1 MGKPNFG
8 FETCYRFGVVELY
21 IMAYICH
28 AFQRDFFLYSMIN
41 FNGAIVSEDTN
52 ILVQNRGFLYGDAVF
67 ETVKIVNGKILF
79 FEDHYFR
86 LMSSMRVIRMEI
98 PMDFTMEYLEEQ
110 ILTLVK
116 NNSIESSSR
125 ARITVCRNDG
135 GYYLPQNNSVSFLIQ
150 AVPLETKEY
159 LLNEGQYEVDL
170 YKDFYITK
178 QLLSSIKSTN
188 RLINVTGSI
197 YANENG
203 LDNCI
208 LLNDSKNV
216 VEALQGNIFMVNG
229 NRLSTPPVS
238 EGCLN
243 GVMRKQ
249 ILELAK
255 KINGIEVVEEI
266 ISPFDLQKADEL
278 FVTNVIKGLQSITK
292 YRKKEF
298 SNEVSRT
305 LIVKLNESLGLV

>member
-1 MGKPNFG
+1 
-8 FETCYRFGVVELY
+8 
-21 IMAYICH
+21 
-28 AFQRDFFLYSMIN
+28 MIN
-41 FNGAIVSEDTN
+41 FNGTIVSEDAN
-52 ILVQNRGFLYGDAVF
+52 VLVQNRGFLYGDAVF

-79 FEDHYFR
+79 LEDHYFR

-98 PMDFTMEYLEEQ
+98 PMNFTMEYLEEQ
-110 ILTLVK
+110 IQVLIKK
-116 NNSIESSSR
+116 NDLEASAR
-125 ARITVCRNDG
+125 VRITVYRNDG
-135 GYYLPQNNSVSFLIQ
+135 GYYLPQNNTISFLMK
-150 AVPLETKEY
+150 AAPLENKGY
-159 LLNEGQYEVDL
+159 LLNEKEYEVDL
-170 YKDFYITK
+170 YKDFYVAR
-178 QLLSSIKSTN
+178 QLLSSIKTTN

-216 VEALQGNIFMVNG
+216 VEALQGNIFMLMG
-229 NRLSTPPVS
+229 NKLITPPVS

-249 ILELAK
+249 ILSLAK
-255 KINGIEVVEEI
+255 KIEGIETAEEI

-278 FVTNVIKGLQSITK
+278 FITNVIKGVQPITK

-298 SNEVSRT
+298 SIEISKV
-305 LIVKLNESLGLV
+305 LAEALNKSLGLV